1 MGRHERAR
9 APPTGKE
16 NTHQDPDTPAL
27 PSLRRHAQLCLRLA
41 TPRIK
46 AISDGAG

>member
-16 NTHQDPDTPAL
+16 NTHQDLTTPAL
-27 PSLRRHAQLCLRLA
+27 SGDTHSSAC
-41 TPRIK
+41 
-46 AISDGAG
+46 G